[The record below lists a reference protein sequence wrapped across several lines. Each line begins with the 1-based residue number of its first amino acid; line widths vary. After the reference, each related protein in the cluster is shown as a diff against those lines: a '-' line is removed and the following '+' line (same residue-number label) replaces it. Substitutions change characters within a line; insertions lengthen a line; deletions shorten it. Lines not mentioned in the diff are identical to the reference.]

1 MSGVPG
7 WSIGRSIINRP
18 MTILAAAPP
27 EVEVTVNIYLCR
39 AALPVVAIDRS

>member
-1 MSGVPG
+1 L
-7 WSIGRSIINRP
+7 
-18 MTILAAAPP
+18 TILAAAPP